1 MNKLA
6 LVMNILAMLYSTNS
20 ITLDIA
26 KNNVDFLTF
35 ILIFSWFAN
44 LYFAILNIKCILIRR
59 CDNIDF

>member
-6 LVMNILAMLYSTNS
+6 LAMNILAMLYSTLS

-35 ILIFSWFAN
+35 ILIFCWFAN
-44 LYFAILNIKCILIRR
+44 LYFAILNIKCI
-59 CDNIDF
+59 DDKGEK

>member
-35 ILIFSWFAN
+35 ILIFGWFAN
-44 LYFAILNIKCILIRR
+44 LYFAILNIKCIY
-59 CDNIDF
+59 DKGKK

>member
-1 MNKLA
+1 MNKLV

-35 ILIFSWFAN
+35 ILIFGWFAN
-44 LYFAILNIKCILIRR
+44 LYFAIFNIKCIY
-59 CDNIDF
+59 DKGEK

>member
-35 ILIFSWFAN
+35 ILIFGWFAN
-44 LYFAILNIKCILIRR
+44 FYFAILNIKCIY
-59 CDNIDF
+59 DKGEK

>member
-1 MNKLA
+1 MNKLT

-35 ILIFSWFAN
+35 ILIFGWFAN
-44 LYFAILNIKCILIRR
+44 LCFAILNIKCIY
-59 CDNIDF
+59 DKGEK